1 MRLELVPRAEVS
13 RAARVLAPVAAFLAA
28 FLIAGFV
35 IWLLGRSPLAAFQV
49 YVSGPLSDPW
59 ALQELAVKATPLAL
73 IAIGLTYCF
82 RANLWNI
89 GAEGQYVMGAV
100 LGGWLA
106 LRTHG
111 TDAGPWVW
119 PAMMLL
125 GVVGGALYG
134 LVPALLRVRFGVSE
148 ILSSLM
154 LVYVAQLV
162 LDYLTRGPWRDPKG
176 MNFPQSVTFDPAATL
191 PPLLGEGRLHLGALF
206 ALVAVAAT
214 AFVLGR
220 TLFGYRLRVTG
231 EAPRAARFGGFN
243 ADRTTLAVFA
253 ISGGLAGL
261 AGMTEVSGQIGQLQP
276 SISPGYGF
284 TAITVAYLGRLHPLG
299 ILAASLA
306 VALTF
311 IGGESAQILLK
322 LPLDLTTAFQGL
334 LLLCVLGADALVSY
348 RLRLVARGGGRDG
361 AAPRPAS
368 PGGRGRVAAEP
379 RPGEGLRSIRRG
391 RNPL

>member
-1 MRLELVPRAEVS
+1 MRLELAPRAEVS
-13 RAARVLAPVAAFLAA
+13 RIARVLAPVAAFLVA
-28 FLIAGFV
+28 FLIAGGV
-35 IWLLGRSPLAAFQV
+35 IWLMGRSPLAAFRV

-59 ALQELAVKATPLAL
+59 ALQELVVKATPLAL

-111 TDAGPWVW
+111 SDAGPWVW

-125 GVVGGALYG
+125 GIAGGALYG
-134 LVPALLRVRFGVSE
+134 LIPAMLRVRFGVSE
-148 ILSSLM
+148 ILTSLM

-176 MNFPQSVTFDPAATL
+176 MNFPQSVTFDPSATL
-191 PPLLGEGRLHLGALF
+191 PQIVGAGRLHIGALF
-206 ALVAVAAT
+206 ALVAILAT

-231 EAPRAARFGGFN
+231 EAPRAARFGGFD
-243 ADRTTLAVFA
+243 AKRTTLAAFA

-261 AGMTEVSGQIGQLQP
+261 AGMSEVAGQIGQLQP

-284 TAITVAYLGRLHPLG
+284 TAITVAFLGRLNPFG

-348 RLRLVARGGGRDG
+348 RLRIVGRGGGR
-361 AAPRPAS
+361 
-368 PGGRGRVAAEP
+368 
-379 RPGEGLRSIRRG
+379 
-391 RNPL
+391 

>member
-1 MRLELVPRAEVS
+1 MRLELTPRAEIP
-13 RAARVLAPVAAFLAA
+13 RLARVLAPAAAFLVA
-28 FLIAGFV
+28 FLLAGVV
-35 IWLLGRSPLAAFQV
+35 IWLMGRSPLAAFHV

-89 GAEGQYVMGAV
+89 GAEGQYVMGAI

-111 TDAGPWVW
+111 GEAGSWVS
-119 PAMMLL
+119 PLMLVL
-125 GVVGGALYG
+125 GIAGGALYG
-134 LVPALLRVRFGVSE
+134 LLPALLRVRFGVSE
-148 ILSSLM
+148 ILTSLM
-154 LVYVAQLV
+154 LVYVAQLT

-191 PPLLGEGRLHLGALF
+191 PTLMGQGRLHLGALL
-206 ALVAVAAT
+206 ALAAILAT

-231 EAPRAARFGGFN
+231 EAPRAARFGGFD

-261 AGMTEVSGQIGQLQP
+261 AGIVEVSGQIGQLQP

-284 TAITVAYLGRLHPLG
+284 TAITVAFLGRLHPIG
-299 ILAASLA
+299 ILFASLA

-348 RLRLVARGGGRDG
+348 RLRVVAR
-361 AAPRPAS
+361 ATS
-368 PGGRGRVAAEP
+368 PGGKGIEHFQRG
-379 RPGEGLRSIRRG
+379 
-391 RNPL
+391 